1 MERSLAWNNKGN
13 ATVDQ
18 IIFLRSKGQNVTGLL
33 MGGRGEKSSD
43 LLLIERSTVQR
54 TAQRGPF
61 LTVARA
67 RERITIYINGYS
79 NITHRAQ
86 KERQGWPE
94 QTPRV
99 IISLNLIFT
108 MLRKKSS

>member
-18 IIFLRSKGQNVTGLL
+18 VIFLRSKGQNVTGLS
-33 MGGRGEKSSD
+33 MGGLRGEKSSD
-43 LLLIERSTVQR
+43 RLLIERSTVQR
-54 TAQRGPF
+54 TARRGPF

-67 RERITIYINGYS
+67 RERIAMYINGYS

-86 KERQGWPE
+86 KERQGRPE

-99 IISLNLIFT
+99 ISRGYIISTIT
-108 MLRKKSS
+108 